1 MNKTTVSQ
9 QAKTASLLPPVHGIL
24 QRKCSCG
31 NQAVASRECGECK
44 KKKNSLQRKLLIGAS
59 NDPLEREADQ
69 VAGRVMAM
77 PSHSAVSGIPL
88 HIQRYAG
95 QVTEGSIMDTAPA
108 SVDRVLVDSGRPLE
122 SMLRQD
128 MEQRFGHDFS
138 QVRVHTG
145 EAAEQSAR
153 EMEAQAY
160 TVGHNVVFGAGHF
173 SPEAHEGRRL
183 IAHELTHVVRQL
195 GSDGI
200 RIDPSDKKRGLSH
213 IGLQEKPNLIPMA
226 LHAGGDDQRS
236 SCTKYKDEE
245 SLKTSPLPD
254 GGIVDPLEEEEKQA
268 LESWIVGGKETSMTN
283 NKARSDDDLL
293 GSWVVGGA
301 ATPGTN
307 TIKCDG
313 SGGIVV
319 QAEGTGNAAQ
329 TACLG
334 DCIIQHEESHRTDA
348 LAANAN
354 ICNGAT
360 SGNIVTV
367 NTAAERKATEVR
379 ASNVE
384 INCLRA
390 KPETD
395 ACRATIADR
404 IRQMIAYRDS
414 F

>member
-1 MNKTTVSQ
+1 MYKASIAQ
-9 QAKTASLLPPVHGIL
+9 QTKTASFLPLAQGMF
-24 QRKCSCG
+24 QRKCACG
-31 NQAVASRECGECK
+31 NQTVAGAECAECAK
-44 KKKNSLQRKLLIGAS
+44 KKSGLQRKLTTDSSNEPLKKEEGQVMRAPENSVASGA
-59 NDPLEREADQ
+59 PPR
-69 VAGRVMAM
+69 
-77 PSHSAVSGIPL
+77 
-88 HIQRYAG
+88 IQRNAG
-95 QVTEGSIMDTAPA
+95 EQVTESADTAPA
-108 SVDRVLVDSGRPLE
+108 SVDSVIVNTSRQLE
-122 SMLRQD
+122 PILRQN

-138 QVRVHTG
+138 HVRVHSGRT
-145 EAAEQSAR
+145 AEQPTR
-153 EMEAQAY
+153 EVNANAY
-160 TVGHNVVFGAGHF
+160 TVEHNIIFGR
-173 SPEAHEGRRL
+173 GRY
-183 IAHELTHVVRQL
+183 Q
-195 GSDGI
+195 SD
-200 RIDPSDKKRGLSH
+200 DNRGLS
-213 IGLQEKPNLIPMA
+213 PYS
-226 LHAGGDDQRS
+226 LHAGGGDLRS
-236 SCTKYKDEE
+236 PCTRCEDEE
-245 SLKTSPLPD
+245 GLKTSPLP
-254 GGIVDPLEEEEKQA
+254 GGGFVDPFKEGKQSI
-268 LESWIVGGKETSMTN
+268 ESWIVGGKETSMSN
-283 NKARSDDDLL
+283 NNTRDDDDLL

-329 TACLG
+329 TACLR
-334 DCIIQHEESHRTDA
+334 DCIIQHEESHKTDA

-367 NTAAERKATEVR
+367 NTAAERRATEVR